1 MAFPI
6 SRPGKSPKSDVLPT
20 TYSPKRPRG
29 SSYGL
34 TRRLLRWLAALATV
48 LALAAFFVL
57 SHQAPPPPDLSIPE
71 DRLPPLYEEFR
82 RRELN
87 LPHYDAY
94 EKNSSIKYFW
104 AAQHAHSSG
113 WGNVMQDYLMMALL
127 AHATGRSFVFD
138 DYIWNKNGTIYA
150 DLDGRVVPARTP
162 LSALLGG
169 PMVGGS
175 MLPGDDTPR
184 SVNKHFFERVC
195 PNPTVVHVSDVN
207 TYDMRFSEVM
217 PVTDVFNTWVDT
229 INAID
234 DPCVMLDPTGNQV
247 FDNWVFGKKHRM
259 LPFWP
264 TISRSPVLASWDWST
279 LVLAAYKRNRHLFE
293 RFPHPSSRFV
303 PILDNLGLSG
313 SDAPTSDIKGLM
325 AIHVRRGDFEGHCR
339 HLAEWDA
346 DWHAWNSFPEFIDK
360 LEKPRNATSD
370 QILKMYIQRCYPDI
384 QQIVDRVRHVR
395 QESRPK
401 HDLNYL
407 YVMTNGPDSW
417 VEELKS
423 ALAKDA
429 EEHRQ
434 PKWKSVKSSQDL
446 ELTWEETF
454 VSQGIDMYI
463 AQRAEVII
471 GNGWSSLTSNSVLLR
486 MVHGFP
492 TDSMRFW

>member
-1 MAFPI
+1 MAF
-6 SRPGKSPKSDVLPT
+6 RPGKSPKSDGHVLPT
-20 TYSPKRPRG
+20 TTHYPKRPRG
-29 SSYGL
+29 SFSYGL
-34 TRRLLRWLAALATV
+34 TRRLLRLLVALATV
-48 LALAAFFVL
+48 LAMTTIFVL
-57 SHQAPPPPDLSIPE
+57 SQQPPPPPDLSIPD
-71 DRLPPLYEEFR
+71 DRFPPLYEGFR
-82 RRELN
+82 QRERN
-87 LPHYDAY
+87 LSHYDAY
-94 EKNSSIKYFW
+94 QKNSSIKYFW

-138 DYIWNKNGTIYA
+138 DYIWNANGSVYS
-150 DLDGRVVPARTP
+150 DFDGTLVPSRIP

-169 PMVGGS
+169 PLVGGPRP
-175 MLPGDDTPR
+175 PGDNTPR

-207 TYDMRFSEVM
+207 TNDMRFSDTV

-234 DPCVMLDPTGNQV
+234 DPCVMLGPNGNQV
-247 FDNWVFGKKHRM
+247 FDNWVFGKKRRM

-264 TISRSPVLASWDWST
+264 TISRSPVLTSWDWST
-279 LVLAAYKRNRHLFE
+279 LVHAAYKRNRHLFK
-293 RFPHPSSRFV
+293 RFPHRSSRLV
-303 PILDNLGLSG
+303 TLLDNLGLSG
-313 SDAPTSDIKGLM
+313 SDAPNSVIKGLM
-325 AIHVRRGDFEGHCR
+325 AIHVRRGDFEAHCQ

-360 LEKPRNATSD
+360 FEKPTNASPDRVLDT
-370 QILKMYIQRCYPDI
+370 YIKHCYPDI
-384 QQIVDRVRHVR
+384 PQIVDRVRSVR

-407 YVMTNGPDSW
+407 YIMTNAPASW
-417 VEELKS
+417 VEMLKH
-423 ALAKDA
+423 ALAEDA
-429 EEHRQ
+429 EKHRQ
-434 PKWKSVKSSQDL
+434 KWKSVKSSQDL

-454 VSQGIDMYI
+454 VSQGIDMFV

-471 GNGWSSLTSNSVLLR
+471 GNGWSSLTSNAVMLR